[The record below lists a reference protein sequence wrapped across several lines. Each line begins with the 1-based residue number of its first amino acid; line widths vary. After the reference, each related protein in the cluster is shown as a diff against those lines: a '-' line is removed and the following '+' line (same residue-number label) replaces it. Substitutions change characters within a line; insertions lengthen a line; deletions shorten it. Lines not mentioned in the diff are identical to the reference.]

1 MGTQLSRYA
10 AGSFVRIEPS
20 RSWFAFRL
28 HEVWLR
34 RELLYFL
41 TWRDLKV
48 RYKQTSLGALWAI
61 LQPLMMMVIFTVVFG
76 NFAKMPSDGLPYP
89 IFAYSAL
96 VPWNFFAG
104 ALSRCIGSLVG
115 NANIVSKVYFPRLI
129 IPLSATLSGFVDFAI
144 SFVILLGMMFWFGFV
159 PSWGI
164 LVMPLFLVLALLTA
178 LGLGLWLTAL
188 NVKYRDI
195 GYAVPFLVQ
204 LWMYASPVAYPA
216 SLVPERWR
224 VLYNLNP
231 MVGVIEGFRWGL
243 LGKESPDFGALAI
256 SAAAVLALMVGGM
269 VYFKRTERTMV
280 DVI

>member
-1 MGTQLSRYA
+1 MAIRSSREA
-10 AGSFVRIEPS
+10 EVPLVRIEAS
-20 RSWFAFRL
+20 NGWFAFRL
-28 HEVWLR
+28 HEVWSQ
-34 RELLYFL
+34 RELLYYL
-41 TWRDLKV
+41 TWRDFKV
-48 RYKQTSLGALWAI
+48 RYKQTALGALWAI
-61 LQPLMMMVIFTVVFG
+61 IQPLMMMVVFTVVFG
-76 NFAKMPSDGLPYP
+76 TFAKIPSDGLPYP

-96 VPWNFFAG
+96 VPWNFFG
-104 ALSRCIGSLVG
+104 SALNRCVASLVG
-115 NANIVSKVYFPRLI
+115 NASLISKVYFPRLI
-129 IPLSATLSGFVDFAI
+129 VPISATLSGFVDFAI
-144 SFVILLGMMFWFGFV
+144 SLVILLGMMFWFGIV

-164 LVMPLFLVLALLTA
+164 LVLPLFIGLALLTA
-178 LGLGLWLTAL
+178 FGIGLWFAAL

-195 GYAVPFLVQ
+195 GYGVPFLVQ
-204 LWMYASPVAYPA
+204 LWMYASPVAYPV

-243 LGKESPDFGALAI
+243 LGKESLDFGALAI